1 MDLPATR
8 HSILEAVRSGDATV
22 RRDGY
27 GTMVAVYWK
36 PVYKYLRLKWN
47 LAEEEAKDT
56 TQDFFARAIEKS
68 FFDAY
73 DPGKARF
80 RTFLRVCLDRFLAN
94 ERKASTR
101 LKRGGGQTIVPLDF
115 ENAEGELRQ
124 HDIAVAPDL
133 DDYFHAEWI
142 RSLCALA
149 VDDLREEYRQ
159 AGKNQ
164 ELRVFERY
172 DLEAPAEGMVITYGD
187 VARECGVAVSDVT
200 NYLFAARR
208 AFRRLLLER
217 LRSVCGD
224 AREFEV
230 EARHLLRGGLR

>member
-8 HSILEAVRSGDATV
+8 HSILEAVRSDDADV

-27 GTMVAVYWK
+27 GAMVAVYWK

-47 LAEEEAKDT
+47 VPEEQAKDT
-56 TQDFFARAIEKS
+56 TQDFFARAIEKG

-73 DPGKARF
+73 DPAKARF

-94 ERKASTR
+94 ERKAASR
-101 LKRGGGQTIVPLDF
+101 LKRGGGEQLLPLDF
-115 ENAEGELRQ
+115 HTAEGELRH
-124 HDIAVAPDL
+124 HDVAVVNDL
-133 DDYFHAEWI
+133 DEYFHAEWI

-149 VDDLREEYRQ
+149 VDDVRAEY
-159 AGKNQ
+159 ADSGKATAF
-164 ELRVFERY
+164 RVFERY
-172 DLEAPAEGMVITYGD
+172 DLEAPAEGVALTYAD
-187 VARECGVAVSDVT
+187 VARECGMAVTDVT
-200 NYLFAARR
+200 NHLFAARR

-224 AREFEV
+224 AREFEA